1 MIRITCTSCQKP
13 LSLDETKLPMREVSF
28 PCPVCKAKLSVDR
41 SKLDA
46 AGEAAAETAAPA
58 PAAPAAPAPASHEED
73 DHANEFGS
81 KALIVGADHPALRQA
96 SKLIGFLPV
105 HHADAVKAREFFNQE
120 LPHVVFI
127 NPPQLTAPP
136 LESMAAITSVVPSE
150 RRKSFFV
157 LIAEN
162 LRTLDGNAAFLYG
175 VNLVVAAKDLPQFPQ
190 IYREAY
196 TSHERL
202 YASMTAVLRDKQLG

>member
-41 SKLDA
+41 SKLEG
-46 AGEAAAETAAPA
+46 AGEPAAEPAAASAPA
-58 PAAPAAPAPASHEED
+58 PAAAAPASHEED

-96 SKLIGFLPV
+96 AKLIGFLPV
-105 HHADAVKAREFFNQE
+105 HHADPVKAREFFNQE
-120 LPHVVFI
+120 LPHVVFL

-190 IYREAY
+190 IYRDAHAA
-196 TSHERL
+196 HERL
-202 YASMTAVLRDKQLG
+202 YVSMTAVLRDKQLG